1 MQLKITLLTTLFALL
16 FSLQTFSQAAE
27 KSDHP
32 LLDKYY
38 PTPKKDTATVI
49 APATKPVVET
59 KPVVRSQPAP
69 VMSTEPVA
77 PSTAPVVTSTTPV
90 AASTAPVAT
99 SPNIPVETK
108 PVVVTSIAPAIKA
121 DTAVKAPE
129 TAAANKI
136 APVTNPA
143 PVKKAVAQPVTQP
156 YRSTRL
162 GSSSKLYDTW
172 EKNNNGAGSVTTGS
186 K

>member
-1 MQLKITLLTTLFALL
+1 MQQKIILLTTLFALL
-16 FSLQTFSQAAE
+16 FSLQTFSQTTE

-38 PTPKKDTATVI
+38 PTPKKDTNTVI

-59 KPVVRSQPAP
+59 KPVVRPQASPII
-69 VMSTEPVA
+69 STAPVA
-77 PSTAPVVTSTTPV
+77 PSAVPV
-90 AASTAPVAT
+90 ATSPNIPAAT
-99 SPNIPVETK
+99 SPNIPVETQ

-121 DTAVKAPE
+121 DTAAKAPE
-129 TAAANKI
+129 TAVTNKI

-143 PVKKAVAQPVTQP
+143 PVKKAAAAQPVTQP

-172 EKNNNGAGSVTTGS
+172 EKNNNGAGSVTTGG

>member
-1 MQLKITLLTTLFALL
+1 MQLKIILLTTLFALL
-16 FSLQTFSQAAE
+16 FSLQTFSQATE

-69 VMSTEPVA
+69 VISTEPVA
-77 PSTAPVVTSTTPV
+77 PSTAPVATST
-90 AASTAPVAT
+90 
-99 SPNIPVETK
+99 NIPVETK

-129 TAAANKI
+129 TAVTNKI
-136 APVTNPA
+136 APVTNPT
-143 PVKKAVAQPVTQP
+143 PVKKAAAQPVTQP

-172 EKNNNGAGSVTTGS
+172 EKNNNGAGSVTTGG

>member
-1 MQLKITLLTTLFALL
+1 MQFKIILLTTLFALL
-16 FSLQTFSQAAE
+16 FSLQTFSQATE

-38 PTPKKDTATVI
+38 PTPKKDTNTVI
-49 APATKPVVET
+49 APAAKPIVET
-59 KPVVRSQPAP
+59 KSSQA
-69 VMSTEPVA
+69 
-77 PSTAPVVTSTTPV
+77 APVVSTAPV

-129 TAAANKI
+129 TAATNKI
-136 APVTNPA
+136 APVRNPA
-143 PVKKAVAQPVTQP
+143 PVKKAAAQPVTQP

-172 EKNNNGAGSVTTGS
+172 EKNNNGAGSVTTGG

>member
-1 MQLKITLLTTLFALL
+1 MQLKIILLTTLFALF
-16 FSLQTFSQAAE
+16 FSLQTFSQATE

-38 PTPKKDTATVI
+38 PTPKKDTNTVI

-59 KPVVRSQPAP
+59 KPVVRSQASPI
-69 VMSTEPVA
+69 V
-77 PSTAPVVTSTTPV
+77 STAPVAP
-90 AASTAPVAT
+90 STAPVAT

-121 DTAVKAPE
+121 DTTVKAAE
-129 TAAANKI
+129 TTATNKI
-136 APVTNPA
+136 APVTNPT
-143 PVKKAVAQPVTQP
+143 PVKKAAAAQPVTQP

-172 EKNNNGAGSVTTGS
+172 EKNNNGAGSVTTGG